1 MSTKL
6 QVDGLKDNNTFRLI
20 KFPYMAGSMD
30 CQPYFVYASSDGSG
44 ESADLYMFVKA
55 IFLQEC
61 NKKQNITR
69 WHGKEVY

>member
-1 MSTKL
+1 
-6 QVDGLKDNNTFRLI
+6 
-20 KFPYMAGSMD
+20 MAGSMD

-44 ESADLYMFVKA
+44 ESADLYMCVKA